1 MPCKQ
6 LYRLCYTT
14 RQPDSRTYTEKK
26 KKELIYM
33 AAPSLLFHEAIK
45 PKQEQLSFL
54 HPQL

>member
-14 RQPDSRTYTEKK
+14 RQPDSSTYAE

-33 AAPSLLFHEAIK
+33 SAPSLLFYEAIK
-45 PKQEQLSFL
+45 AKQQQLSFL
-54 HPQL
+54 RPQL